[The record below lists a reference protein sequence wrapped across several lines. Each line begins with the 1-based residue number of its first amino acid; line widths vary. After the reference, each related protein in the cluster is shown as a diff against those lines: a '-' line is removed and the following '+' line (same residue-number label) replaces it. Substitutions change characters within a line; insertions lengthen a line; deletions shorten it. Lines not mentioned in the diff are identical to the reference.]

1 MAMIVFT
8 QPTYEALDSWTICD
22 EDALARRSSRQVA
35 RTLEFI
41 FTKNIITINNINNII
56 TTIIIIN
63 ISITLI
69 NLS

>member
-1 MAMIVFT
+1 MAKIVFT
-8 QPTYEALDSWTICD
+8 KPTYEALDSWTICD

-41 FTKNIITINNINNII
+41 FINNIITINNINNII
-56 TTIIIIN
+56 TTISIIN

-69 NLS
+69 NAS

>member
-41 FTKNIITINNINNII
+41 FINNII
-56 TTIIIIN
+56 TIATIARHAQ
-63 ISITLI
+63 T
-69 NLS
+69 

>member
-35 RTLEFI
+35 RTLKFI
-41 FTKNIITINNINNII
+41 FINNII
-56 TTIIIIN
+56 ISISIIN
-63 ISITLI
+63 INITLI
-69 NLS
+69 NVS